1 MFCPACNHFMNNVMH
16 FETTKFYQFNKCPNC
31 YKETKPK
38 RLSLEKFDRN
48 ENSLSIKKEND
59 SEKTVKQKIVRKGYK

>member
-1 MFCPACNHFMNNVMH
+1 MFCPTCNHFMKNVMH
-16 FETTKFYQFNKCPNC
+16 FEADRIYQFNKCPNC

-48 ENSLSIKKEND
+48 ENSLSIKKEKD